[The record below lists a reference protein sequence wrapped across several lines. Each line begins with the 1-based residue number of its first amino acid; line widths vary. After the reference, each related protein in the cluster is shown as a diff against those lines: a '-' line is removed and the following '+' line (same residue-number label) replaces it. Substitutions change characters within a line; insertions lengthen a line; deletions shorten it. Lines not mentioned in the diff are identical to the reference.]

1 MSRDDDDRQ
10 QSILNPANGNKP
22 GSSTA
27 GGEGERPLSS
37 IPALVTIVRLLAR
50 QAARDV
56 HQAANDNRPFEK
68 KRPGE

>member
-1 MSRDDDDRQ
+1 MSRDDDDQQ

-27 GGEGERPLSS
+27 GEEGERSLSS
-37 IPALVTIVRLLAR
+37 NPALLTIVRLLAR

-56 HQAANDNRPFEK
+56 HRAANDNRDAK
-68 KRPGE
+68 QNRPGE